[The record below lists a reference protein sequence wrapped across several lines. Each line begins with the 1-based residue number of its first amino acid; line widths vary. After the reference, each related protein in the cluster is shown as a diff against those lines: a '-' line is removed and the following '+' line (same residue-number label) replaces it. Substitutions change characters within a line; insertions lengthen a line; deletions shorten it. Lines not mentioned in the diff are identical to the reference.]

1 MELRQY
7 WRIVRRRI
15 WIVVLLVAIVL
26 GASVAFRSPHP
37 ALFQASMRFNVGLEP
52 ESKGGDYYSYDRY
65 YAWLASEYLIDD
77 LTEVVRSE
85 AFAKAVGQEL
95 ADEGIAFRAGAI
107 TADKKHRVMTV
118 RIVWGDEGEL
128 RSVAEATAK
137 VIQEQSGDFVG
148 QLGEKE
154 ADIRLIDPPS
164 IVPAPKSLRERL
176 NLPIRLLLALVAGVA
191 LTFLLDYLDD
201 SIRNGAELEP
211 MGIEVLGE
219 IPPARRRWFRRGR

>member
-1 MELRQY
+1 MELRQC

-37 ALFQASMRFNVGLEP
+37 ALFQASMRFSVGLEP
-52 ESKGGDYYSYDRY
+52 EAKGGDYYSYDRY

-85 AFAKAVGQEL
+85 AFAEAIGREL
-95 ADEGIAFRAGAI
+95 ADIDFGAGAI
-107 TADKKHRVMTV
+107 TADKKHRIMTV
-118 RIVWGDEGEL
+118 RIVWRDEEEL
-128 RSVAEATAK
+128 KSIAEATGK
-137 VIQEQSGDFVG
+137 VIQEQSGDFFG
-148 QLGEKE
+148 QLSGREP
-154 ADIRLIDPPS
+154 DIRLIDPPS
-164 IVPAPKSLRERL
+164 IAPAPKSLKERL
-176 NLPIRLLLALVAGVA
+176 DLPIRLLLALVAGVA
-191 LTFLLDYLDD
+191 LTFLLDCLDD
-201 SIRNGAELEP
+201 SIRDGAELEA